1 MQDEGEEEGR
11 GEGGILFRSIP
22 FLESRGLK
30 FLPTGEMGTK
40 FILSSFL
47 KLHSFE
53 KG

>member
-1 MQDEGEEEGR
+1 MVYKLMQDEGE
-11 GEGGILFRSIP
+11 GGGAILFRSV
-22 FLESRGLK
+22 LELRDLK